1 MHTPPLLPVVGP
13 SNADGDDGVGGL
25 LGMAELVRNAKVPV
39 AKAAALAA
47 ELVMLGAVHVQE
59 LTQDDWKGLTAWAG
73 LLPLE
78 QRRLLAQVSKQ

>member
-1 MHTPPLLPVVGP
+1 MH
-13 SNADGDDGVGGL
+13 NDGDDGVAGL
-25 LGMAELVRNAKVPV
+25 LGMTELMRNAKVPV

-59 LTQDDWKGLTAWAG
+59 LTMDDWKGLTAWAG

>member
-1 MHTPPLLPVVGP
+1 M
-13 SNADGDDGVGGL
+13 
-25 LGMAELVRNAKVPV
+25 

-59 LTQDDWKGLTAWAG
+59 LTMGDWKGLTAWAG